1 MMYKQAKPASKNMII
16 GTRPVIEAIE
26 AGKNIDKLFIQRG
39 IKNPQMSEL
48 LELVTKHNIFINRV
62 PPEKLNR
69 LTQKVHQGVVC
80 FISPVEYILLENL
93 VPQLFE
99 AAKNPLILILD
110 RITDVRNFGAITRS
124 AECFGVDAVVI
135 PQTESAQINEDAVKA
150 SAGAIFNVNICK
162 ENSLINSINY
172 LKECGCN
179 VIAITEKS
187 KTGFEVIDFCSPTVL
202 VMGSEGEGISS
213 EILKL
218 CNEKAAIPTLGKT
231 ASLNVSVATGIALF
245 EVNRARIFNNC

>member
-1 MMYKQAKPASKNMII
+1 MIYKQAKPESKNMII
-16 GTRPVIEAIE
+16 GLRPVIEAIE
-26 AGKNIDKLFIQRG
+26 AGKSIDKLFIQRG
-39 IKNPQMSEL
+39 LKNPQMSEL

-80 FISPVEYILLENL
+80 FTSPVEYILLDNL

-99 AAKNPLILILD
+99 TGKIPLILVLD

-135 PQTESAQINEDAVKA
+135 PQAESAQINEDAVKA
-150 SAGAIFNVNICK
+150 SAGAIFNINICK
-162 ENSLINSINY
+162 EINLISAINY
-172 LKECGCN
+172 LKECGYN
-179 VIAITEKS
+179 VVACTEKS
-187 KTGFEVIDFCSPTVL
+187 KTGFEAIDFCGPTALVL
-202 VMGSEGEGISS
+202 GSEGEGISS
-213 EILKL
+213 EILNQ
-218 CNEKAAIPTLGKT
+218 CNERAAIPTIGKT

-245 EVNRARIFNNC
+245 EVNRARTFNNC